1 MIIDALTD
9 CAGGRFSYLLHCGM
23 GSVWRVVSVLRSPL
37 GQARNAGL
45 PSSPTSQKVRIGVIG
60 AGVFG
65 GYHSQKFAAS
75 PHAEFVGVMDRRTDA
90 AEALIAKVGRG
101 RTFESFEAL
110 ADGCDAVV
118 IATPASTH
126 AALARTALAA
136 GKHALVEKPLALT
149 GEEASELAWQAVER
163 DVVLQVGHQE
173 RLVFRAMGLLS
184 VPERPR
190 RIEAVRSGP
199 RSPDGRC
206 EDVSV
211 VFDLMIHDLDLAA
224 ELLGSDASIASGFG
238 RSSHTRLLDEATAE
252 LRFADGGVAR
262 LTASRC
268 APARKR
274 TMRIDY
280 PSGRVEIDMITRQVV
295 NETPFDIRADVSE
308 ILPDPLR
315 AADEAFL
322 AAIQGRAASPVAG
335 GVGARAAALAELVE
349 QNALIAE
356 AA

>member
-1 MIIDALTD
+1 MKRFVEGE
-9 CAGGRFSYLLHCGM
+9 AGGVGVQPRK
-23 GSVWRVVSVLRSPL
+23 P
-37 GQARNAGL
+37 A
-45 PSSPTSQKVRIGVIG
+45 KVRIGVVG

-65 GYHSQKFAAS
+65 GYHAQKFSAS
-75 PHAEFVGVMDRRTDA
+75 EFADFVGVTDFRTEA
-90 AEALIAKVGRG
+90 AEALIAKVGKG
-101 RTFESFEAL
+101 RAFASFEEMA
-110 ADGCDAVV
+110 AQCDAIV

-126 AALARTALAA
+126 AKLARMALEA
-136 GKHALVEKPLALT
+136 GKHTLVEKPLALT
-149 GEEASELAWQAVER
+149 GEEAADLAWLAV
-163 DVVLQVGHQE
+163 DKDLILQVGHQE
-173 RLVFRAMGLLS
+173 RLVFAAMGLLS
-184 VPERPR
+184 IPEKPK

-224 ELLGSDASIASGFG
+224 ELLGGQALTATGYGI
-238 RSSHTRLLDEATAE
+238 SSHTRLLDEATAE
-252 LRFADGGVAR
+252 LVFAGGGVAK

-280 PSGRVEIDMITRQVV
+280 PSGRVEIDLITRQVT
-295 NETPFDIRADVSE
+295 NETPFDIRVDVSD

-322 AAIQGRAASPVAG
+322 AAIQRRAKSPVTG
-335 GVGARAAALAELVE
+335 GVGARAAGLAEMVE
-349 QNALIAE
+349 QGARIAQ